1 MKNIIKETKRT
12 FIIAEIGVN
21 HNNSI
26 SLAKKLIE
34 KAKFAG
40 ADAVKFQTFKADNLV
55 LPGTRKVK
63 YQLISTND
71 KEDHYQMIK
80 KLELS
85 YKDHKTLFNYCKKKK
100 ILFLSTP
107 YDVESAKFLN
117 KLGVKI
123 FKTASA
129 DLIDFN
135 LHNYLAKLKKPV
147 IISTGMSLLE
157 DVKKTLKIYK
167 KYRNSNLT
175 LLHCV
180 SNYPCSLESINLNVL
195 NTLKKL
201 GFSVGYSDH
210 SNDILIPSLA
220 VSAGSKIIEK
230 HFTINKNLKGPDH
243 KASLNVT
250 EFKEMVNQIRKT
262 EIIMGEKLK
271 KIQPE
276 ELEMSKISKKSLYF
290 NKDKKKG
297 TKIRIDDFVSLRP
310 GLGINPFSMNR
321 LIGKKLK
328 NNVKKNQI
336 VKYNFFTND

>member
-1 MKNIIKETKRT
+1 MKNLLKNPKQT
-12 FIIAEIGVN
+12 FVIAEIGVN
-21 HNNSI
+21 HNNDISI
-26 SLAKKLIE
+26 AKKLIE
-34 KAKFAG
+34 RAKFAG
-40 ADAVKFQTFKADNLV
+40 ADAVKFQTFKAKNLV

-63 YQLISTND
+63 YQPKSSSD

-80 KLELS
+80 NLELN
-85 YKDHKTLFNYCKKKK
+85 YEDHKILYNLCKKKK

-117 KLGVKI
+117 NLGVKM

-129 DLIDFN
+129 DLIDYN
-135 LHNYLAKLKKPV
+135 LHNYLAKLRKPV
-147 IISTGMSLLE
+147 IISTGMSTLV
-157 DVKKTLKIYK
+157 DIKKTLDIYK
-167 KYRNSNLT
+167 KSGNSKIT

-180 SNYPCSLESINLNVL
+180 SNYPCSPKSINLNVL
-195 NTLKKL
+195 YTLKKF

-230 HFTINKNLKGPDH
+230 HFTLNKNLKGPDH
-243 KASLNVT
+243 KASLNVV
-250 EFKEMVNQIRKT
+250 EFKKMVKQIRKT
-262 EIIMGEKLK
+262 EIVMGENIK

-297 TKIRIDDFVSLRP
+297 SKIKIDDFVCLRP
-310 GLGINPFSMNR
+310 GLGINPFSMNK

-328 NNVKKNQI
+328 NDVKKNQI
-336 VKYNFFTND
+336 VKYNFFI

>member
-1 MKNIIKETKRT
+1 M
-12 FIIAEIGVN
+12 
-21 HNNSI
+21 
-26 SLAKKLIE
+26 
-34 KAKFAG
+34 
-40 ADAVKFQTFKADNLV
+40 
-55 LPGTRKVK
+55 
-63 YQLISTND
+63 
-71 KEDHYQMIK
+71 
-80 KLELS
+80 
-85 YKDHKTLFNYCKKKK
+85 
-100 ILFLSTP
+100 
-107 YDVESAKFLN
+107 
-117 KLGVKI
+117 KI

-180 SNYPCSLESINLNVL
+180 SNYPCSLKSINLNVL

-230 HFTINKNLKGPDH
+230 HFTLNKNLKGPDH

-290 NKDKKKG
+290 KNDIKKNS
-297 TKIRIDDFVSLRP
+297 KIRKSDLISLRP
-310 GLGINPFSMNR
+310 GIGISPFFTNSFVGRR
-321 LIGKKLK
+321 LKKDI
-328 NNVKKNQI
+328 KKNQV
-336 VKYNFFTND
+336 VKRDLFL

>member
-1 MKNIIKETKRT
+1 
-12 FIIAEIGVN
+12 
-21 HNNSI
+21 
-26 SLAKKLIE
+26 
-34 KAKFAG
+34 
-40 ADAVKFQTFKADNLV
+40 
-55 LPGTRKVK
+55 
-63 YQLISTND
+63 
-71 KEDHYQMIK
+71 MIK

-85 YKDHKTLFNYCKKKK
+85 YKDHKTLFNFCKKKK

-123 FKTASA
+123 LKTASA

-135 LHNYLAKLKKPV
+135 LHNYLAKLKKHV
-147 IISTGMSLLE
+147 IISTGMSFIK
-157 DVKKTLKIYK
+157 DIKKTLKIYK
-167 KYRNSNLT
+167 KYKNSNLT

-180 SNYPCSLESINLNVL
+180 SNYPCSLKSINLNVL
-195 NTLKKL
+195 IHLRSLDTCR
-201 GFSVGYSDH
+201 YSDH

-230 HFTINKNLKGPDH
+230 HFTLNKNLKGPDH
-243 KASLNVT
+243 KASLNVL
-250 EFKEMVNQIRKT
+250 EFKKMVKLIRKT
-262 EIIMGEKLK
+262 EIIMGENIK

-290 NKDKKKG
+290 SKDKKKG
-297 TKIRIDDFVSLRP
+297 TKIKIDDFVSLRP
-310 GLGINPFSMNR
+310 GIGINPFSMNR

-336 VKYNFFTND
+336 VKYNFFING

>member
-1 MKNIIKETKRT
+1 MKTNIILTKNIIKETKRT

-167 KYRNSNLT
+167 KYKNSNLT

-195 NTLKKL
+195 NTQNWDLVL
-201 GFSVGYSDH
+201 GIHD

-262 EIIMGEKLK
+262 EIIMEK
-271 KIQPE
+271 
-276 ELEMSKISKKSLYF
+276 
-290 NKDKKKG
+290 N
-297 TKIRIDDFVSLRP
+297 
-310 GLGINPFSMNR
+310 
-321 LIGKKLK
+321 
-328 NNVKKNQI
+328 
-336 VKYNFFTND
+336 